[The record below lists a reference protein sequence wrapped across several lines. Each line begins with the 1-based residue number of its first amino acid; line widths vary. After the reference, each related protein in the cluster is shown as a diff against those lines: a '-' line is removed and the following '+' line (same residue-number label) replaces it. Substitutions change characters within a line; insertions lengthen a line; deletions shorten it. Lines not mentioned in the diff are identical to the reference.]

1 MKENTTLRWLLFK
14 FAGIFLMVISL
25 AIIYNLYLL
34 AKEYQIKSLITFSD
48 TVVYNGKI
56 IISISGTPVFIYMF
70 FFAFRTVLNKGIAP
84 LKKGTVI
91 GQVWGLFSI
100 LSFALGLVASYLI
113 PIVLLMLHYTSC
125 HEDKLK
131 VYYVTD
137 PQLCTTIISK
147 K

>member
-25 AIIYNLYLL
+25 AIIYNIYLL

-48 TVVYNGKI
+48 TVVYSGKI
-56 IISISGTPVFIYMF
+56 IISISGIPVFIYMF

>member
-1 MKENTTLRWLLFK
+1 MM
-14 FAGIFLMVISL
+14 ASL
-25 AIIYNLYLL
+25 AFIYLL
-34 AKEYQIKSLITFSD
+34 AYFYKFYDINSLITLGD
-48 TVVYNGKI
+48 IITYNGKI
-56 IISISGTPVFIYMF
+56 IISLSGMPMVIYMF

-91 GQVWGLFSI
+91 GQVWGLFSTF
-100 LSFALGLVASYLI
+100 SFALGVVASFLI

-125 HEDKLK
+125 HEDKLR

-137 PQLCTTIISK
+137 PQLCTTITPK

>member
-14 FAGIFLMVISL
+14 FAGIFLMMASL
-25 AIIYNLYLL
+25 AFIYLL
-34 AKEYQIKSLITFSD
+34 AYFYKFYDINSLITLGD
-48 TVVYNGKI
+48 IITYNGKV
-56 IISISGTPVFIYMF
+56 IISLSGMPIFIYMF
-70 FFAFRTVLNKGIAP
+70 FFALRTVLNKGITP

-91 GQVWGLFSI
+91 GQTWGIFSI
-100 LSFALGLVASYLI
+100 FSFALGVVTSFLI

-125 HEDKLK
+125 HEDKLR

-137 PQLCTTIISK
+137 PQLCMMIEK